1 MIPAETEALILR
13 LHHAEKW
20 PPTTIAR
27 QVGVHY
33 TTVRRVLAQAGQVE
47 PRKVQKPSIIDPY
60 MAFIQETLKKYP
72 DLPASRL
79 HQMVAE
85 RGYPGGPDHFRSV
98 VSRLRPRKPAEA
110 FLRLRTLPGEQGQVD
125 WGHFGHLDVGRTRR
139 PLMAFVMVLSWSR
152 RLFVQFS
159 LDARM
164 GSFLRG
170 HEAAFAFF
178 EGIPRVLLY
187 DNLKSAVLERRAD
200 AIRFNPT
207 LVAFAGHY
215 RFEPRPVA
223 PYRGNEKARVERAIR
238 YLRTSFF
245 VAREFDD
252 VDDLNRQAR
261 EWCLLIAG
269 KRKCPGDRTLTVEE
283 AWVREKVKLL
293 APPDDGFPTEDR
305 LEARVG
311 KTPYV
316 RFDGNDYTVPH
327 DRVRRT
333 VVVMADHDTVR
344 VLDGTVEVARHRRS
358 WSKGEQVED
367 ADHLATLVAEKRR
380 ARQHRGLDRLAVAA
394 PTSPKLLQAVAERGG
409 NLGSVTAQ
417 LLRLL
422 EEHGAPELEAAVA
435 EALADGA
442 PHVQG
447 VRQVLQRRRTE
458 RQQPPVVAVRLP
470 DDQRVRDLVVH
481 PHRLSTYD
489 TIDDDDGGQ
498 P

>member
-1 MIPAETEALILR
+1 MISAETEALILR
-13 LHHAEKW
+13 LHHAERW

-33 TTVRRVLAQAGQVE
+33 TTVRRVLAQAGQPE
-47 PRKVQKPSIIDPY
+47 PRKVRKPSIADPY
-60 MAFIQETLKKYP
+60 LPFIRETLAKYP
-72 DLPASRL
+72 ELPASRL
-79 HQMVAE
+79 HQMVVE
-85 RGYPGGPDHFRSV
+85 RGYPGGPDHFRSI

-110 FLRLRTLPGEQGQVD
+110 FLKLRTLPGEQAQVD
-125 WGHFGHLDVGRTRR
+125 WGHFGRLEVGRSSR

-152 RLFVQFS
+152 WLFVQFS

-170 HEAAFAFF
+170 HEAAFRFF
-178 EGIPRVLLY
+178 GGVPRVLLY
-187 DNLKSAVLERRAD
+187 DNLKSVVLERRAD
-200 AIRFNPT
+200 ATRFNPT
-207 LVAFAGHY
+207 LVASAGHH

-245 VAREFDD
+245 TAREFDD
-252 VDDLNRQAR
+252 VEDLNRQAR
-261 EWCLLIAG
+261 QWCQLVAG
-269 KRKCPGDRTLTVEE
+269 RRRCPEDRTLTVEE
-283 AWVREKVKLL
+283 AGLQEKDKLL
-293 APPDDGFPTEDR
+293 ALPDDAFPTHDR
-305 LEARVG
+305 VEARVG
-311 KTPYV
+311 KVPYV

-333 VVVMADHDTVR
+333 VVVLADHDTVR

-358 WSKGEQVED
+358 WSRGEQVED
-367 ADHLATLVAEKRR
+367 PAHIATLVAEKRR
-380 ARQHRGLDRLAVAA
+380 ARQHRGLDRLTVAA
-394 PTSPKLLQAVAERGG
+394 PSSPALMQAVAERGG

-422 EEHGAPELEAAVA
+422 ESHGAAELEAAIA

-458 RQQPPVVAVRLP
+458 RQQPPAVAVRLP
-470 DDQRVRDLVVH
+470 DDERVRGLVVH

-489 TIDDDDGGQ
+489 AIDHEGG
-498 P
+498 PA

>member
-1 MIPAETEALILR
+1 
-13 LHHAEKW
+13 
-20 PPTTIAR
+20 
-27 QVGVHY
+27 
-33 TTVRRVLAQAGQVE
+33 
-47 PRKVQKPSIIDPY
+47 
-60 MAFIQETLKKYP
+60 
-72 DLPASRL
+72 
-79 HQMVAE
+79 
-85 RGYPGGPDHFRSV
+85 
-98 VSRLRPRKPAEA
+98 
-110 FLRLRTLPGEQGQVD
+110 
-125 WGHFGHLDVGRTRR
+125 
-139 PLMAFVMVLSWSR
+139 
-152 RLFVQFS
+152 
-159 LDARM
+159 
-164 GSFLRG
+164 
-170 HEAAFAFF
+170 
-178 EGIPRVLLY
+178 
-187 DNLKSAVLERRAD
+187 VLERRAD

-261 EWCLLIAG
+261 EWCLLVAG
-269 KRKCPGDRTLTVEE
+269 QRKCPGDRTLTVEE

-293 APPDDGFPTEDR
+293 APPGDGFPTEDR

-422 EEHGAPELEAAVA
+422 EEHGAPELEAAVG
-435 EALADGA
+435 EALAEGA

-458 RQQPPVVAVRLP
+458 RQLPPPVAVRLP

-489 TIDDDDGGQ
+489 TIDDDGGQ